1 MNKTYVAQC
10 RLRRDLFATA
20 LVAGTGAATAAGLV
34 NTELQSLSPDF
45 EPWDIGGQVRM
56 RYEVEQGA
64 GPTLSTSHD
73 FSAKY
78 SDNAAHLLLGRE
90 FAHVAYNSSWI
101 GVFGEIRDSW
111 ETGHLAARGTTSDR
125 ADFGQTYI
133 RLGNTNNFPVT
144 LKAGRQELVYGDER
158 LLGNSDWSNVPRM
171 FDAAKLRYERPGLW
185 VDAFVSRVVLV
196 NDHAID
202 RPDWHDW
209 FSGIYGSTTL
219 LCPFQ
224 NTEFYVLG
232 RDSNKGASVSP
243 RDIATVGSRWK
254 SIPGKLGGWDYEVE
268 AMGQFGSINSGG
280 AAAHR
285 LHEMAY
291 AIHLDG
297 GYTFKEAWAKPRLDV
312 EYNFS
317 PGDGNSKDNTSNT
330 IDPLFP
336 TNHKFYGLVDVMSW
350 RNAHNIR
357 LGSSIKPIDKLTI
370 SADYQLFWLADTH
383 DFFYPQSGA
392 GRSGNGYG
400 INPNYTPYIGSEF
413 DIQASYAFKSWAAF
427 KTGYGHFFA
436 GSYIRQSLAA
446 TGGAKD
452 ADWVYAM
459 TTFTF

>member
-1 MNKTYVAQC
+1 MKKTHLAYLRPSLHLIAVA
-10 RLRRDLFATA
+10 LA
-20 LVAGTGAATAAGLV
+20 AGAGAANAAGLV

-45 EPWDIGGQVRM
+45 EPWDIGGQFRV
-56 RYEVEQGA
+56 RYEVQQGA
-64 GPTLSTSHD
+64 GPNISTSHD
-73 FSAKY
+73 FSTKF
-78 SDNAAHLLLGRE
+78 SDNAAHLFLGRE
-90 FAHVAYNSSWI
+90 FAHVAYNGSWF
-101 GVFGEIRDSW
+101 GVYGEIRDSW

-125 ADFGQTYI
+125 ADFGQTYV
-133 RLGNTNNFPVT
+133 RLGDTNNFPVT
-144 LKAGRQELVYGDER
+144 LKAGRQEMIYGDER

-185 VDAFVSRVVLV
+185 VDAFVSRVVVV
-196 NDHAID
+196 NDHDID

-209 FSGIYGSTTL
+209 FSGIYGSTTM
-219 LCPFQ
+219 LCPYQ

-232 RDSNKGASVSP
+232 RDSSKGASVSP
-243 RDIATVGSRWK
+243 RDIATLGTRWK
-254 SIPGKLGGWDYEVE
+254 SIPGKLGAWDYEVE

-280 AAAHR
+280 ATPKR
-285 LHEMAY
+285 LSQMAY

-297 GYTFKEAWAKPRLDV
+297 GYTFKETWSKPRLDL
-312 EYNFS
+312 EYNYS
-317 PGDGNSKDNTSNT
+317 PGDSDSKDNNSNT

-336 TNHKFYGLVDVMSW
+336 TNHKFYGLVDIMSW
-350 RNAHNIR
+350 RNAHNLR
-357 LGSSIKPIDKLTI
+357 MGSSIKPIDKLTV
-370 SADYQLFWLADTH
+370 SADYQFYWLADTH

-400 INPNYTPYIGSEF
+400 INPNYTPYIGSEL

-427 KTGYGHFFA
+427 RAGYGHFFA

-452 ADWVYAM
+452 ADWIYAM